1 LAIIREAGDKM
12 MSFRGKLMLVT
23 TMVWLISLDIQAPQ
37 LIALAKEENQ
47 VDLTILYTGDEYGYL
62 EPCG

>member
-1 LAIIREAGDKM
+1 
-12 MSFRGKLMLVT
+12 MLVT

-37 LIALAKEENQ
+37 LIARAKEENQ